1 MVCQEQSSKSE
12 TKSCQDNDLRCEMPG
27 VFLGTKGLTYQT
39 TTFILL
45 AMFDAQIRRLLDA
58 YPAIY
63 LACHRR
69 HVRDDERGALVTAH
83 QASVLDHLDIRKP
96 MTLSNL
102 AEHMG
107 IGRSAMSIEVN
118 QLVRRGYVQRSA
130 VRGDGR
136 KVGLTLTDAGNR
148 VKRQN
153 TVLDPELVRAMF
165 ASMPESELT
174 SALEGIE
181 RLAKYA
187 AMLTRRRARRRN
199 A

>member
-1 MVCQEQSSKSE
+1 ML
-12 TKSCQDNDLRCEMPG
+12 N
-27 VFLGTKGLTYQT
+27 
-39 TTFILL
+39 
-45 AMFDAQIRRLLDA
+45 AQIRRLLDA

-69 HVRDDERGALVTAH
+69 HIRDDETGALVTAH
-83 QASVLDHLDIRKP
+83 QASVLDHLDIRTP

-102 AEHMG
+102 AKHLG
-107 IGRSAMSIEVN
+107 VGRSAMSIQVN
-118 QLVRRGYVQRSA
+118 RLVRRGYVQRRA

-148 VKRQN
+148 VKSQN
-153 TVLDPELVRAMF
+153 SVLDPGLIKEMF
-165 ASMPESELT
+165 VSMPKLELESG
-174 SALEGIE
+174 LEGIE

-187 AMLTRRRARRRN
+187 RLLTSQRTKRRN

>member
-1 MVCQEQSSKSE
+1 
-12 TKSCQDNDLRCEMPG
+12 
-27 VFLGTKGLTYQT
+27 
-39 TTFILL
+39 
-45 AMFDAQIRRLLDA
+45 MFDISNYYFSLLVMFDTEVRRLLDA

-69 HVRDDERGALVTAH
+69 HIRDDESGAVVTAH
-83 QASVLDHLDIRKP
+83 QASILNHLDIRKP
-96 MTLSNL
+96 TTLSNL
-102 AEHMG
+102 AEHLG
-107 IGRSAMSIEVN
+107 IGRSAMSIQVN
-118 QLVRRGYVQRSA
+118 QLVRRRYVQRRA

-165 ASMPESELT
+165 ASMPESGLQ

-187 AMLTRRRARRRN
+187 TILTRRSARRRN

>member
-1 MVCQEQSSKSE
+1 M
-12 TKSCQDNDLRCEMPG
+12 L
-27 VFLGTKGLTYQT
+27 
-39 TTFILL
+39 
-45 AMFDAQIRRLLDA
+45 DAQIRRLLDA

-69 HVRDDERGALVTAH
+69 HIRDDQSGAVLTAH
-83 QASVLDHLDIRKP
+83 QASILDHLDIRKP

-102 AEHMG
+102 AEHLG
-107 IGRSAMSIEVN
+107 IGRSAMSIQVN
-118 QLVRRGYVQRSA
+118 RLVGRGYVQRRA
-130 VRGDGR
+130 VPEDGR
-136 KVGLTLTDAGNR
+136 KVGLALTDAGNR

-165 ASMPESELT
+165 ASMPESELE
-174 SALEGIE
+174 SALDGIE

-187 AMLTRRRARRRN
+187 TILTRRSARRRN

>member
-1 MVCQEQSSKSE
+1 
-12 TKSCQDNDLRCEMPG
+12 
-27 VFLGTKGLTYQT
+27 
-39 TTFILL
+39 
-45 AMFDAQIRRLLDA
+45 MFDISNYYFSLLVMFDTEVRRLLDA

-69 HVRDDERGALVTAH
+69 HIRDDESGAVVTAH
-83 QASVLDHLDIRKP
+83 QASILDHLDIRKP
-96 MTLSNL
+96 TTLSNL
-102 AEHMG
+102 AEHLG
-107 IGRSAMSIEVN
+107 IGRSAMSIQVN
-118 QLVRRGYVQRSA
+118 QLVRRRYVQRRA

-165 ASMPESELT
+165 ASMPESGLQ

-187 AMLTRRRARRRN
+187 TILTRRSARRRN